1 MKNSEL
7 IADGLGL
14 AGAASL
20 SYGAWLVFPPA
31 GFIVA
36 GALLLVAAWLTA
48 GSTDNQ
54 APATAGEGG

>member
-14 AGAASL
+14 AGAVSL
-20 SYGAWLVFPPA
+20 SYGSWLVFQPA

-36 GALLLVAAWLTA
+36 GLLLLVAAWLTA

-54 APATAGEGG
+54 APAPAGEGG

>member
-7 IADGLGL
+7 IADSLGL

-20 SYGAWLVFPPA
+20 SYGSWLVYQPA
-31 GFIVA
+31 GYIVA

-54 APATAGEGG
+54 PTAPAGEGG

>member
-20 SYGAWLVFPPA
+20 AYGSWLVFKPA

-36 GALLLVAAWLTA
+36 GVLLLVAAWLTA
-48 GSTDNQ
+48 GSTDNH
-54 APATAGEGG
+54 ASATAGEGG